1 MVMSIVVWKCLL
13 RTSSMAR
20 ANPHMKNSDVTSM
33 NGMTYCRATNDFVEF
48 LIYMISF
55 RSLIAPNDAAKVAI
69 LYKKEYLYS
78 LIYDS

>member
-1 MVMSIVVWKCLL
+1 
-13 RTSSMAR
+13 
-20 ANPHMKNSDVTSM
+20 M

-48 LIYMISF
+48 LIYTIRF

-78 LIYDS
+78 LICDS